1 MILKILQILGLQPWI
16 SNFFSLS
23 LEQFFLTVG
32 QSNFCNKIPFPA
44 PPISC
49 RHCEGDDCIDGKKG
63 ELKPCTAG
71 ESSCIFMNAKG
82 TKFYSCLFIFLFSNF
97 STICSKVNNQTII
110 SRSCFYE
117 ANGAR
122 LQGCVQTEAG
132 DSFSGEICYCNTDD
146 CKYFEINFI
155 LGLWK
160 FFQNLIIKR
169 HGSRML

>member
-1 MILKILQILGLQPWI
+1 MNLWKFGCSFFSRYLCYLILKSATYLALNQIVTARFQIWNLKYILL
-16 SNFFSLS
+16 NYNFDFFS
-23 LEQFFLTVG
+23 
-32 QSNFCNKIPFPA
+32 A

-82 TKFYSCLFIFLFSNF
+82 TKVYFCLFIFLFSNF
-97 STICSKVNNQTII
+97 STICFTVNNKTII

-146 CKYFEINFI
+146 CKHFEIIFI
-155 LGLWK
+155 EGL
-160 FFQNLIIKR
+160 
-169 HGSRML
+169 

>member
-1 MILKILQILGLQPWI
+1 MKISCTKSNYYCSILNFKGILLNYIFDI
-16 SNFFSLS
+16 FS
-23 LEQFFLTVG
+23 
-32 QSNFCNKIPFPA
+32 A

-97 STICSKVNNQTII
+97 STICFTVNNQTII

-146 CKYFEINFI
+146 CKHFEIIFI
-155 LGLWK
+155 IGL
-160 FFQNLIIKR
+160 
-169 HGSRML
+169 